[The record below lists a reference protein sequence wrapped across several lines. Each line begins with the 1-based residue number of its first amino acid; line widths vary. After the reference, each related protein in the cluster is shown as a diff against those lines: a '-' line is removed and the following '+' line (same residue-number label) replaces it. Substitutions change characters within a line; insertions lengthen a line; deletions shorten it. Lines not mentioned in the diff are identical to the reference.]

1 MSDLLGVLGKQLL
14 LQNKAAAS
22 VRSSYQDIAGSR
34 MLLEVAG
41 GQQTFWEQFFTI
53 NGNHIEMAF
62 GQFNPLKIILFFYR
76 FGRGVQGKCKAI
88 RGRVV
93 HETYLSH

>member
-22 VRSSYQDIAGSR
+22 VRSSYQDIVGSCWR
-34 MLLEVAG
+34 WLEVK
-41 GQQTFWEQFFTI
+41 QTFWEQFFTI
-53 NGNHIEMAF
+53 NGDHIEMAF

-76 FGRGVQGKCKAI
+76 LGCGVEWKASA
-88 RGRVV
+88 GQ
-93 HETYLSH
+93 TYLSH